1 MDSTTLSIDVEFEG
15 LIFKYYT
22 DMGESMMKEISTT
35 STSLSFHMQY
45 ESEEKIKQNCRPI
58 FCGKMCCH
66 SVESYF
72 TLM

>member
-35 STSLSFHMQY
+35 STSLSFHMQ
-45 ESEEKIKQNCRPI
+45 
-58 FCGKMCCH
+58 
-66 SVESYF
+66 
-72 TLM
+72 